1 MSFVPSIGI
10 SEIIRL
16 PNNFSNFWQ
25 DNFLVASLNKK
36 TLYRF
41 KFDENFTK
49 VLYFEEIFIG
59 DRIRD
64 IIYLEDEKII
74 LLTLEMSGSI
84 GMIKL

>member
-1 MSFVPSIGI
+1 M
-10 SEIIRL
+10 

-25 DNFLVASLNKK
+25 NNFLVASLNKK

>member
-1 MSFVPSIGI
+1 M
-10 SEIIRL
+10 
-16 PNNFSNFWQ
+16 
-25 DNFLVASLNKK
+25 VASLNKK